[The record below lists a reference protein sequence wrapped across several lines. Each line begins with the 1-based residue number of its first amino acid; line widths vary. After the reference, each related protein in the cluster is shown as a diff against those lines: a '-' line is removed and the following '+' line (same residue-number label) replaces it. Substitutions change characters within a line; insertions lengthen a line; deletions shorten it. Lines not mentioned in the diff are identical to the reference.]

1 MDNPM
6 SNLELKDLWKSLALL
21 LRSHPWHGIP
31 IGSEA
36 PQALNAY
43 IETVPTDTVKYEID
57 KKSGFLKVDRPQK
70 YSSICPT
77 LYGFIPQTYCG
88 QKVAEFCGQR
98 IGRPDIVGD
107 DDPLD
112 ICILSEKAISH
123 GDIIIRAIP
132 IGGFRMIDNGQADD
146 KIIAVMYSDGLYS
159 QWQDVADCPQAFI
172 DRLKHYFL
180 TYKDL
185 PGTDIRTTEITHIYD
200 WHEALEVIQRAQQD
214 YKDKFPRLESMMKY
228 VTED

>member
-1 MDNPM
+1 MNNDF
-6 SNLELKDLWKSLALL
+6 KDLWQSLALL
-21 LRSHPWHGIP
+21 LRSHPWHGIS
-31 IGSEA
+31 IGKEA
-36 PQALNAY
+36 PEMVNTY

-88 QKVAEFCGQR
+88 GR
-98 IGRPDIVGD
+98 IAALCRERVRRPSIVGD

-112 ICILSEKAISH
+112 ICVLTEKTISH
-123 GDIIIRAIP
+123 GDIIVRAIP
-132 IGGFRMIDNGQADD
+132 IGGFRMIDQGQADD
-146 KIIAVMYSDGLYS
+146 KIIAVMHGDGLYS
-159 QWQDVADCPQAFI
+159 QWRDVNDCPPAFI

-185 PGTDIRTTEITHIYD
+185 PGSDERLCEIADIYNRE
-200 WHEALEVIQRAQQD
+200 EALEVIRRARQD
-214 YKDKFPRLESMMKY
+214 YGEKFAHLESMMKD
-228 VTED
+228 VLED

>member
-1 MDNPM
+1 VN
-6 SNLELKDLWKSLALL
+6 SEITSLWQSLALL
-21 LRSHPWHGIP
+21 LRSHPWHGIS
-31 IGSEA
+31 IGQEA
-36 PQALNAY
+36 PQVVNTY

-88 QKVAEFCGQR
+88 TGTAEFCR
-98 IGRPDIVGD
+98 ERVGRPGIVGD

-112 ICILSEKAISH
+112 ICVLTEKTISH
-123 GDIIIRAIP
+123 GDIIVRAVP
-132 IGGFRMIDNGQADD
+132 VGGFRMIDQGQADD
-146 KIIAVMYSDGLYS
+146 KIIAVMHSDGLYS
-159 QWQDVADCPQAFI
+159 QWRDVGDCPAAFI

-185 PGTDIRTTEITHIYD
+185 PDSSERLCEITHVYD
-200 WHEALEVIQRAQQD
+200 REEALEVIRRARRD
-214 YKDKFPRLESMMKY
+214 YQEKFARLEEMMKD
-228 VTED
+228 VLED

>member
-1 MDNPM
+1 MNNDF
-6 SNLELKDLWKSLALL
+6 KDLWQSLVLL
-21 LRSHPWHGIP
+21 LRSHPWHGIS
-31 IGSEA
+31 IGKEA
-36 PQALNAY
+36 PEMVNTY

-88 QKVAEFCGQR
+88 SRIAELCR
-98 IGRPDIVGD
+98 ERVHRPGIVGD

-112 ICILSEKAISH
+112 ICVLTEKTISH
-123 GDIIIRAIP
+123 GDIIVRAIP
-132 IGGFRMIDNGQADD
+132 IGGFRMIDQGQADD
-146 KIIAVMYSDGLYS
+146 KIIAVMHGDGLYS
-159 QWQDVADCPQAFI
+159 QWRDVNDCPPAFI

-185 PGTDIRTTEITHIYD
+185 PGSDERLCEITDIYNRE
-200 WHEALEVIQRAQQD
+200 EALEVIRRARQD
-214 YKDKFPRLESMMKY
+214 YMEKFAHLESMMKD
-228 VTED
+228 VLED

>member
-1 MDNPM
+1 MNNDLN
-6 SNLELKDLWKSLALL
+6 NLWQSLALL
-21 LRSHPWHGIP
+21 LRSHPWHGIT
-31 IGSEA
+31 IGKDA
-36 PQALNAY
+36 PQVVNTY

-88 QKVAEFCGQR
+88 THIAELCR
-98 IGRPDIVGD
+98 KRTGRPNIVGD

-112 ICILSEKAISH
+112 ICVLTEKSITH
-123 GDIIIRAIP
+123 GDIIIGAIP

-146 KIIAVMYSDGLYS
+146 KIIAVMNTDDLYG
-159 QWQDVADCPQAFI
+159 QWNNVGDCPHTFI

-185 PGTDIRTTEITHIYD
+185 PGSDERLCEITAVYD
-200 WHEALEVIQRAQQD
+200 RKEALDVIQRARQD
-214 YKDKFPRLESMMKY
+214 YHEKFPHLESMMKEIL
-228 VTED
+228 ED